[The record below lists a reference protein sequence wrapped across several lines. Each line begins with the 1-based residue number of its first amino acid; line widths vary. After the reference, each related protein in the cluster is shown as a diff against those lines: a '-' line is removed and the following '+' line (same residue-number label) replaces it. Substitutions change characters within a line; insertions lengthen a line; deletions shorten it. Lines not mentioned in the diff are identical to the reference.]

1 MFKVFRIV
9 LLWFIVLQVGMAG
22 ENFIVL
28 DSGDNKEEIEGKK
41 SIYEES
47 IQQDRT
53 IQELFNK
60 SELPVEVKQFDDSYI
75 LKVGPFDSS
84 DLLALIYFK
93 SKISFPNAFI
103 LEEKLYSSQSPVIR
117 TVEKKV
123 YVEKEGGGS
132 NANHAVW
139 IAMFSLAFLGIF
151 FMFLSSE
158 QMKRMRLEHEKIKLK
173 HDELELKQNEALSS
187 MGENIQII
195 AKETMNHTHHLAQK
209 VKETPFYEDV
219 ARVMHNENE
228 LLDVTGDLLKFLRL
242 KSKKVV
248 IHHEVCNFN
257 HVLNEV
263 AGLLN
268 TKYKHNDIELVFDID
283 KDVPKN
289 MLTDSVHLGQILIN
303 LLEYFIQKSHN
314 KEVKIEVTTS
324 GDDRQWHNLKF
335 NINADVNI
343 EDKERLFN
351 SYYDE
356 ESRRYIGLGLFVAKE
371 LTYLMGGELE
381 IKDRS
386 YDSTMLIFTIPIEE
400 KNSEKRKYRLPNKDL
415 VGKKILI
422 VDRSHSSALAT
433 QKLFAY
439 FKAEIDV
446 ISAKTFSEQI
456 PDFKSYEIVAL
467 GNMLFNTKVFEA
479 LAKVK
484 EKQALKI
491 ISLENLFTSEETPL
505 HPHVDIRLK
514 KPLTQ
519 EYVFDTLVEL
529 YTIKE
534 DTVKRSGEDEHIAMQ
549 VYTEA
554 FKETA
559 DITLESFYSL
569 GDAHIL
575 IVEDDIV
582 NQNIFLEILA
592 KSNIRVWV
600 TSNGEEA
607 IDFLHKTQED
617 IDMIFMDINMPVMDG
632 YTAGKIIREDSRFHD
647 LVIIF
652 LSALASEHEVEKM
665 RESGMNGYLPK
676 PIQIGQLYTALKIFL
691 HKENPLISPMVVS
704 NNRPMVFEGLNVE
717 DGIKNLHGNIA
728 LYKQVL
734 QEFIDAYAKSGNIF
748 ESLVKEQRYGQI
760 KVLCLEMKGLTGT
773 IGAKE
778 MHVIINEIHQHFIYK
793 KPELLHSYVERYHV
807 ELDQLTESIN
817 LYLSL

>member
-1 MFKVFRIV
+1 MFKVYGTV
-9 LLWFIVLQVGMAG
+9 LLWFVLLQVGMAG
-22 ENFIVL
+22 ENVIVL
-28 DSGDNKEEIEGKK
+28 DSGQNQEEIELKK
-41 SIYEES
+41 SIYEKN
-47 IQQDRT
+47 ILQDRT
-53 IQELFNK
+53 VRALFKK
-60 SELPVEVKQFDDSYI
+60 SEFPIEVQHFNDSYL
-75 LKVGPFDSS
+75 LKVGPFVSS

-103 LEEKLYSSQSPVIR
+103 VEEKVYASQSPVVR

-123 YVEKEGGGS
+123 YVQRGEGS
-132 NANHAVW
+132 YADNALW

-158 QMKRMRLEHEKIKLK
+158 QMKRMRLAHEKIKVK
-173 HDELELKQNEALSS
+173 HDDLERRQNESLSG
-187 MGENIQII
+187 MGENIQSI

-209 VKETPFYEDV
+209 VKATPLYEDV

-248 IHHEVCNFN
+248 IHHEICNFN

-268 TKYKHNDIELVFDID
+268 TKYKQNDIELVFDID

-303 LLEYFIQKSHN
+303 LLEYFIQNSHN

-324 GDDRQWHNLKF
+324 GDDLQWHNLKF
-335 NINADVNI
+335 QINADVTI
-343 EDKERLFN
+343 ENKERLFN

-356 ESRRYIGLGLFVAKE
+356 ESRRYKGLGLFVAKE

-386 YDSTMLIFTIPIEE
+386 YDSTMLIFTLPIEE

-415 VGKKILI
+415 IGKKILI
-422 VDRSHSSALAT
+422 VDRCHSSALAT

-446 ISAKTFSEQI
+446 MSAKTFTDQM
-456 PDFKSYEIVAL
+456 PDFKTYEIVAL
-467 GNMLFNTKVFEA
+467 GNTLLNPKILDA

-484 EKQALKI
+484 EAQALKI
-491 ISLENLFTSEETPL
+491 ITLENLFTSEETPM
-505 HPHVDIRLK
+505 HPQIDIRLK

-529 YTIKE
+529 YTTKE
-534 DTVKRSGEDEHIAMQ
+534 HTIKRSVEDEHMTMQ
-549 VYTEA
+549 VYTKA

-575 IVEDDIV
+575 IAEDDIV

-592 KSNIRVWV
+592 KSKISVFV

-607 IDFLHKTQED
+607 IDFLQKTQKH
-617 IDMIFMDINMPVMDG
+617 IDMIFMDINMPVIDG
-632 YTAGKIIREDSRFHD
+632 YTAAKIIREDSRFND
-647 LVIIF
+647 SAIIF
-652 LSALASEHEVEKM
+652 LSALVSDHEVEKM
-665 RESGMNGYLPK
+665 HESGMNGYLSK
-676 PIQIGQLYTALKIFL
+676 PIQIGELYTALKIFL
-691 HKENPLISPMVVS
+691 HKEKALISPMVVP

-717 DGIKNLHGNIA
+717 DGIRNLHGNIA

-734 QEFIDAYAKSGNIF
+734 QEFIDAYAKSGSVF

-793 KPELLHSYVERYHV
+793 KPELLHSYVERYKA
-807 ELDQLTESIN
+807 ELNQLTESID